1 MSAPRHG
8 ARSYQ
13 QVKRAKE
20 RTMRGVVKLLLT
32 LGLTAALSACV
43 VAPPGRAY
51 VRVGVVAPAPVLVY
65 HGGYYYRHW

>member
-1 MSAPRHG
+1 
-8 ARSYQ
+8 
-13 QVKRAKE
+13 
-20 RTMRGVVKLLLT
+20 MRGIVKLLLT